1 MNKGSSSNIKD
12 KSFDF
17 ALEIIKLFKKLKENN
32 EFILSKQLLRAGTS
46 IGANIA
52 EAGAAQ
58 SKKEFITKMSI
69 ATKEARETKYW
80 LQLLKQS
87 KIVKLNFDNL
97 LSDIDG
103 IISILTKIVKT
114 SQLNLE
120 NKKELKTQHPTLKT

>member
-1 MNKGSSSNIKD
+1 MKSGSSSNIKD

-17 ALEIIKLFKKLKENN
+17 ALDIINLYKKLKENY

-46 IGANIA
+46 IGANVA

-69 ATKEARETKYW
+69 ASKEARETKYW

-87 KIVKLNFDNL
+87 KIVKIDYDKL
-97 LSDIDG
+97 LTEIDE
-103 IISILTKIVKT
+103 IVSILTKIVKT
-114 SQLNLE
+114 SQLNLQ
-120 NKKELKTQHPTLKT
+120 NKNKLKTQHLTLNI